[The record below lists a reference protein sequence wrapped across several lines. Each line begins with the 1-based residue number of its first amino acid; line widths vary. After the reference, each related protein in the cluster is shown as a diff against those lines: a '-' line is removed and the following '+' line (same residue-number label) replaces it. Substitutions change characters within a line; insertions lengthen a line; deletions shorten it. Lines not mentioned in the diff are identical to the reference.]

1 LPKKFGYDTRKVQF
15 SSLIVT
21 GQMTRE
27 EALVKLEQPAYDQMT
42 ISRDFE
48 FIATKLGISVSELEG
63 YFFLPKKTYRD
74 YKSQERIYELGAIV
88 MKALGM
94 EIGGKR

>member
-1 LPKKFGYDTRKVQF
+1 MQY

-27 EALVKLEQPAYDQMT
+27 EALERLKAPALDDGTARLEFEYVANKLE
-42 ISRDFE
+42 ISTE
-48 FIATKLGISVSELEG
+48 ELQG
-63 YFFLPKKTYRD
+63 YLSAPNRSFRD
-74 YKSQERIYELGAIV
+74 YKSQEAIYMLGAKV
-88 MKALGM
+88 MKALGL